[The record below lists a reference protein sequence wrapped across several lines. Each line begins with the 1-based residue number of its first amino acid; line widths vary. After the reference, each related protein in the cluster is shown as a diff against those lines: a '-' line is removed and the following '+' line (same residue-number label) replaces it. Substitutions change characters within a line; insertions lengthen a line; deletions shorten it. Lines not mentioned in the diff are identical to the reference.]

1 MAEELKF
8 QIGKNGITDG
18 VIEFLDNAIK
28 VHKTIRI
35 SVFKSSGRDRE
46 SIREMAKEL
55 ENRIAYP
62 SATKIIG
69 FTIILRRKSQTKKA
83 QHKDLKN

>member
-1 MAEELKF
+1 
-8 QIGKNGITDG
+8 
-18 VIEFLDNAIK
+18 
-28 VHKTIRI
+28 
-35 SVFKSSGRDRE
+35 
-46 SIREMAKEL
+46 MAKEL

-83 QHKDLKN
+83 QGKDLKN